1 MFGTIDSWLLYN
13 LKALP
18 RILSTN
24 PVCENWKQRRIPDGR
39 ALIERFSWE
48 IGFAAGTAAKAVPRN
63 DRSYIAGSIFR
74 ALACAAQVIAAMNQ
88 PDSIYLPQDPSG
100 NIQSLHDIRRQ
111 IVELEKA
118 RLELL
123 ALLQANDHPETI
135 ARSAL
140 TIAERLFGSERGDG
154 GDDIA

>member
-1 MFGTIDSWLLYN
+1 MKTTKS
-13 LKALP
+13 
-18 RILSTN
+18 
-24 PVCENWKQRRIPDGR
+24 
-39 ALIERFSWE
+39 
-48 IGFAAGTAAKAVPRN
+48 
-63 DRSYIAGSIFR
+63 
-74 ALACAAQVIAAMNQ
+74 